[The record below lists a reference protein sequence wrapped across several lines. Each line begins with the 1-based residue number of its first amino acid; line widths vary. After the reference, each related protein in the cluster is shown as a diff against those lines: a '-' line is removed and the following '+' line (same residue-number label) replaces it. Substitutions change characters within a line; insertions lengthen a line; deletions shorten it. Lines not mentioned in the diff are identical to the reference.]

1 MENIA
6 NQGWAD
12 ALAGMAAQPLSPDRK
27 IGAHDHAALVYWSRE
42 EYLDTI
48 VPYLVDGVLGGDF
61 VVHLFHTEPLEPLV
75 ERMEQAGVDVQAA
88 VAEGRLLLLAAAQ
101 VFSPE
106 GRFAMED
113 ADRGIKEMIAAA
125 RDRGARQVRFS
136 VDMSYVLAG
145 VPGAEE
151 LIEFDASANEGIFP
165 DYPFLCICAYDA
177 GTGIP
182 ELVEDM
188 FLTHPLVFVRGIPLP
203 NPYYKPWGEISRS
216 RMYLGRWKDRYG
228 GALLDS
234 RP

>member
-12 ALAGMAAQPLSPDRK
+12 ALAGMAAPQASPDRK
-27 IGAHDHAALVYWSRE
+27 MGTHDHAALVYWSRE
-42 EYLDTI
+42 EFLDTI
-48 VPYLVDGVLGGDF
+48 VPYIVDGLLGGEF
-61 VVHLFHTEPLEPLV
+61 VVHLFHSEPLEPLV
-75 ERMEQAGVDVQAA
+75 ERLEEAGIDVQAEA
-88 VAEGRLLLLAAAQ
+88 DRGHLLLLAAAQ

-106 GRFAMED
+106 GRFAMDD
-113 ADRGIKEMIAAA
+113 ADRGIKDMISAA
-125 RDRGARQVRFS
+125 RARGARRVRFS

-165 DYPFLCICAYDA
+165 EYPFLCICAYDA
-177 GTGIP
+177 ATGVP

-228 GALLDS
+228 SRLLNAGD
-234 RP
+234 